1 MNAERTIHICGKDV
15 AIRYCAATETGY
27 ESISGQSIAVFIPD
41 IVKDK
46 RGKIIKSTSK
56 ATMQDFITLAVAGI
70 AAAYTRR
77 GEPEPITDKD
87 ILFDATP
94 QEVTELITVISELR
108 NEWYKEPE
116 VVKKDGQ
123 SADESDH
130 DGEKN

>member
-1 MNAERTIHICGKDV
+1 MNTERTIHICGKDV

-27 ESISGQSIAVFIPD
+27 ESISGKSIAVFIPD
-41 IVKDK
+41 IEKDK
-46 RGKIIKSTSK
+46 RGKIIKSTVK
-56 ATMQDFITLAVAGI
+56 TTMQDFITLAVAGI

-108 NEWYKEPE
+108 NEWYKVPE
-116 VVKKDGQ
+116 VVKKDEK
-123 SADESDH
+123 SADGSDH